1 MDLELIIAYIIV
13 SSMLLFILTY
23 SIYHILNDMF
33 TKNNNY
39 DDYDE
44 KTN

>member
-1 MDLELIIAYIIV
+1 MDLELIIAYGIV
-13 SSMLLFILTY
+13 SSMLLFIVIY
-23 SIYHILNDMF
+23 SVFSLISDTINHIEEH
-33 TKNNNY
+33 